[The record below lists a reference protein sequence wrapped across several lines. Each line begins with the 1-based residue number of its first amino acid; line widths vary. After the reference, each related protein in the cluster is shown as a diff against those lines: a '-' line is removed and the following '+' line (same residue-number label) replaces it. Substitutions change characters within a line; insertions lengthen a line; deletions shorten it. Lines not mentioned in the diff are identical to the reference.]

1 MSAGAGTAVSR
12 RGWAWRLRAAAVA
25 VLGAALLAGCGGG
38 SSSSSASSPTAG
50 PATGGGAPVAS
61 NVAPSAS
68 NVLPVAIKNRAGVA
82 TPNTPYVS
90 VTVCQPGNRQS
101 CITIGDVLVDTG
113 STGLR
118 LFASALGGF
127 SLPPITTSSGAQLA
141 NCAQFASGYA
151 WGGMYSAT
159 VVLGG
164 QVTTQPVPVQVVN
177 VPGFPPAPSSCQ
189 NTGSDLAA
197 QFSSAVNG
205 VLGISNFTQD
215 CGSGC
220 VNSTRNGLY
229 YACAGSSCSASR
241 ATLSQQ
247 TTNPIAALAAGYNNG
262 SILDFPAVPATGQAS
277 VTGQL
282 ILGIGTQSNNALAA
296 GAQVY
301 PLDSS
306 GNFQVAV
313 NGGAATSGF
322 LDSGSNGYFLYLSDL
337 QNQTCGGFY
346 CPSNPYTLQTVTT
359 GATGSPSAQQSA
371 VLYNAN
377 ALFSTQYA
385 ALPGLGGTAAI
396 DGLVDLGMP
405 FFYGRRIATGLQGT
419 NANAPNGYWAY

>member
-1 MSAGAGTAVSR
+1 MSGVTPSTVWHQALVR
-12 RGWAWRLRAAAVA
+12 RLRAAAAA

-38 SSSSSASSPTAG
+38 GSAGSSAPAAGTA
-50 PATGGGAPVAS
+50 AS
-61 NVAPSAS
+61 GVVSVTPNGS
-68 NVLPVAIKNRAGVA
+68 NVLPVAIKNRAGA
-82 TPNTPYVS
+82 SLLTPNTPYVS
-90 VTVCQPGNRQS
+90 VTVCQPGNLQS
-101 CITIGDVLVDTG
+101 CVVVPDVLVDTG

-127 SLPPITTSSGAQLA
+127 SLPTISTASGAQLA

-164 QVTTQPVPVQVVN
+164 QATTQPIPVQVVGAAGL
-177 VPGFPPAPSSCQ
+177 PQAPSSCQ
-189 NTGSDLAA
+189 STGSDLAS
-197 QFSSAVNG
+197 QFSTAVNG
-205 VLGISNFTQD
+205 VLGISNFAQD

-220 VNSTRNGLY
+220 VASTRNGLY
-229 YACAGSSCSASR
+229 YACSGNSCTASR
-241 ATLSQQ
+241 ASLSQQ

-262 SILDFPAVPATGQAS
+262 SILDFPAVPSTGQAS

-301 PLDSS
+301 PMDSL
-306 GNFQVAV
+306 GNFKIAV
-313 NGGAATSGF
+313 NGAAAISGF

-346 CPSNPYTLQTVTT
+346 CPTNPYTLQTVTT
-359 GATGSPSAQQSA
+359 GATGSPSAQQA
-371 VLYNAN
+371 TVLYNAN
-377 ALFSTQYA
+377 TLFSTQNA

-396 DGLVDLGMP
+396 DGYVDLGMP

-419 NANAPNGYWAY
+419 NASAPNGYWAY